1 MMQRKV
7 QKMKEEDEENI
18 IAKSGEGVGTAEA
31 FKDEVSTE
39 EDGVR
44 GVETTSCDFQT
55 DAFQNFLSKWLIDT
69 NESAAELSRF
79 FPPDSGNTEQRRW
92 SKRYYQKWTRSRND
106 IKALPSLILFCKYLK
121 FERLDRNSCICLHVL
136 I

>member
-7 QKMKEEDEENI
+7 QKMKEEDEENV

-39 EDGVR
+39 
-44 GVETTSCDFQT
+44 
-55 DAFQNFLSKWLIDT
+55 
-69 NESAAELSRF
+69 AAELSRF

-92 SKRYYQKWTRSRND
+92 SKRDYLKWLRSRND
-106 IKALPSLILFCKYLK
+106 IKASPSLILFCK
-121 FERLDRNSCICLHVL
+121 
-136 I
+136 